1 MTSDGSST
9 GGHLV
14 ARSRKPCLIKDTA
27 IVGPLEA
34 KPYLF
39 HNFCSI
45 IDDDQDDDGIYMHA
59 DQDDDNGEEGRE
71 AVFNRRYGYRGPI
84 SDQGPTFAASPARF

>member
-14 ARSRKPCLIKDTA
+14 AQSRKPCLIKDTA

-45 IDDDQDDDGIYMHA
+45 IDDDQDGDGICLLIEMKTMVGKA
-59 DQDDDNGEEGRE
+59 G
-71 AVFNRRYGYRGPI
+71 
-84 SDQGPTFAASPARF
+84 